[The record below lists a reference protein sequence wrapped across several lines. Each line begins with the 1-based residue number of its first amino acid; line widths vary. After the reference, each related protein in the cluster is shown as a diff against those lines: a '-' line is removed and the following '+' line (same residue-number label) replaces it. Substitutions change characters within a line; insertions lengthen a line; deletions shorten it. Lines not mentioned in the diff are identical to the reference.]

1 MASQVNDSRVE
12 SSSPSFPAKGK
23 QAGDIVPINI
33 TGDETSV
40 RPTYQE
46 LKELVHVADNVPY
59 PAWLVILVGSAERLV
74 FYGTSTCLQNYL
86 QNSPND
92 LIAGVLGLGQ
102 SDATAVNYAFM
113 GLVNFAPVPLAVVAD
128 GWLGRFKLI
137 LLSTV

>member
-1 MASQVNDSRVE
+1 MASQVNGSQVE
-12 SSSPSFPAKGK
+12 SSSPSLTATGK
-23 QAGDIVPINI
+23 QAGNIVPINI

-59 PAWLVILVGSAERLV
+59 PVWLVILVGSAERFV
-74 FYGTSTCLQNYL
+74 FYGASTCLQNYL

-113 GLVNFAPVPLAVVAD
+113 VLVNFAPVPLAVVAD
-128 GWLGRFKLI
+128 GWLGRYKLI
-137 LLSTV
+137 LLSTA